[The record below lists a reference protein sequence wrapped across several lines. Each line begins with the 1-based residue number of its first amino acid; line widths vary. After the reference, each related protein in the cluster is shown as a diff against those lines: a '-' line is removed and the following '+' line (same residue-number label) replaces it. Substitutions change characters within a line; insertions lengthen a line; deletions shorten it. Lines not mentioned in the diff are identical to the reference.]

1 MKEYIENIKKSYK
14 DLSSAGYEDMAKKQM
29 KSALNNVKTMGEKNL
44 DKFAQYKTDLAV
56 SESGKPIQ
64 IKDITQPIKDTK
76 KAAFDLFEEEQI
88 KNYPSTY
95 DQVNTGSGPVAE
107 QIYNSILTKD
117 SYKKLLPQN
126 IPSTVNQLLGLNFKP
141 VTEKEKEAAL
151 IQEMK
156 KNAPQE
162 LYRYNKEFRNMDP
175 DNPITMDETA
185 KFMQKNKKAIGFAEG
200 GITELRSKY
209 EYKK

>member
-1 MKEYIENIKKSYK
+1 MDKNFTTFQETYTGEDLTKPSK
-14 DLSSAGYEDMAKKQM
+14 DLKR
-29 KSALNNVKTMGEKNL
+29 
-44 DKFAQYKTDLAV
+44 
-56 SESGKPIQ
+56 
-64 IKDITQPIKDTK
+64 
-76 KAAFDLFEEEQI
+76 AAFDLLEEEQI

-95 DQVNTGSGPVAE
+95 DQVNTESGPVAE

-126 IPSTVNQLLGLNFKP
+126 IPSTLNQLLGLNFKP

-200 GITELRSKY
+200 GITGLRSKY

>member
-1 MKEYIENIKKSYK
+1 MLREV
-14 DLSSAGYEDMAKKQM
+14 L
-29 KSALNNVKTMGEKNL
+29 
-44 DKFAQYKTDLAV
+44 
-56 SESGKPIQ
+56 
-64 IKDITQPIKDTK
+64 
-76 KAAFDLFEEEQI
+76 
-88 KNYPSTY
+88 
-95 DQVNTGSGPVAE
+95 
-107 QIYNSILTKD
+107 
-117 SYKKLLPQN
+117 KKLLPQN
-126 IPSTVNQLLGLNFKP
+126 IPSTINQLLGLNFKP

-185 KFMQKNKKAIGFAEG
+185 EFMQKNKKTIGFAEG
-200 GITELRSKY
+200 GITQLRSKY